1 MNGDYMKKLILLL
14 CLILLI
20 GCKES
25 DVKPYNLGDDNLGI
39 KSIIIKKY
47 ERQNEDKVMIGHYLE
62 EYNQK
67 GLLTTR
73 TEYNLLEE
81 GKIYSKHERFYD
93 ENDNILKSLT
103 YTNGE
108 LERETIYTY
117 KRKKIHKVENY
128 YNDELV
134 YTTAYERKKNYTKTT
149 ILDLINDT
157 EQVNE
162 EVYNDDGSYTLNY
175 EMDGEY
181 TGSVKYNFKN
191 QLLESSRYENDNLM
205 ESSTFEYDAK
215 GNKTK
220 IIQID
225 SKGKDSIARLEYDE
239 YNQLVRY
246 ESNDGDSEWV
256 MEFIYEYDDKG
267 NYISK
272 MDKTYGEISRYEE
285 RTITYWE

>member
-1 MNGDYMKKLILLL
+1 MKKLILLL
-14 CLILLI
+14 CLMLLI

-47 ERQNEDKVMIGHYLE
+47 ERQNDDKVMIGHYLE

-73 TEYNLLEE
+73 TEYNLLED
-81 GKIYSKHERFYD
+81 GQIYSKHERFYD

-128 YNDELV
+128 HKDELV

-162 EVYNDDGSYTLNY
+162 EVYNNDGSYTLNY

-181 TGSVKYNFKN
+181 TGSVKYNSKN
-191 QLLESSRYENDNLM
+191 QLLESSRHENDNLM
-205 ESSTFEYDAK
+205 ESSTYEYDAK
-215 GNKTK
+215 GNKTN

-225 SKGKDSIARLEYDE
+225 SKGEESVALLEYDE

-246 ESNDGDSEWV
+246 ENSDSDWV
-256 MEFIYEYDDKG
+256 MEYIYEYDDKG
-267 NYISK
+267 NYILK
-272 MDKTYGEISRYEE
+272 IDKTFGEISRYEE
-285 RTITYWE
+285 RTLTYWE